1 MSSDRCTLQTQ
12 KRADLWDLIV
22 AAGTLKLCSQYSK
35 ASTYLSVC
43 MTCTIQG
50 FGAMTTLI
58 GSPGLP
64 EWMPNEEG
72 MVILDWMVYNDH
84 ACHIYTA
91 AKSRWPSTYKHLVSM
106 RNMIMGDDVERD
118 YVLPYDA
125 NPTLFFELNC
135 QSMMID

>member
-1 MSSDRCTLQTQ
+1 MGFDCCCRYIETLFPIFQGKHLFVSLHDVYNPGFWSDDHFDRDLQ
-12 KRADLWDLIV
+12 V
-22 AAGTLKLCSQYSK
+22 Y
-35 ASTYLSVC
+35 
-43 MTCTIQG
+43 
-50 FGAMTTLI
+50 
-58 GSPGLP
+58 P